1 MKEETSKKT
10 IVIVEDEK
18 AIADAERLILEDEF
32 MVHLAHDGEQAVS
45 TINRIKPDIVVLDL
59 MLPKLNGLEICKKIR
74 ENKDLSH
81 TKIVMVTA
89 KNTTQDEMRGLGVGA
104 DDYIMKPFEPHE
116 LLHVTR
122 QVLKR

>member
-1 MKEETSKKT
+1 MKEAAQKKT
-10 IVIVEDEK
+10 IVIAEDEK

-32 MVHLAHDGEQAVS
+32 MVHLAHDGEQAIS
-45 TINRIKPDIVVLDL
+45 TINRVKPDIVVLDL

-89 KNTTQDEMRGLGVGA
+89 NNTTQDEMRGLGVGA
-104 DDYIMKPFEPHE
+104 DDYIMKPFEPSE

-122 QVLKR
+122 QILKR

>member
-1 MKEETSKKT
+1 MKEAAQKKT
-10 IVIVEDEK
+10 IVIAEDEK

-32 MVHLAHDGEQAVS
+32 MVHLAHDGEQAIS
-45 TINRIKPDIVVLDL
+45 TINRVKPDIVVLDL

-104 DDYIMKPFEPHE
+104 DDYIMKPFEPSE

-122 QVLKR
+122 QILKR